1 MVVGVARLPPS
12 GVEVSRG
19 SLVAVV
25 PPGSAPWGV
34 SEAGEL
40 PLQGSVGVGEG
51 EAGVANA
58 ISTGR
63 PVSGGW
69 FNPSKSWMISR
80 PITGTGTGISS
91 TP

>member
-1 MVVGVARLPPS
+1 VAVGVATLPPP
-12 GVEVSRG
+12 GGEVSRG

-34 SEAGEL
+34 SVAGGL

-51 EAGVANA
+51 EPGVAKA

-69 FNPSKSWMISR
+69 SIPSKSWMISS